1 LIKDK
6 TGNIRSNIEARSRNH
21 SWRGEPISIT
31 YSERVFV
38 GLVIQS
44 AKRMRR
50 ILLSSV
56 ACQSLQYFSTLSH
69 KPHDFP
75 RKIMEHKMRVL
86 VFSTALIINT
96 QKFACK
102 VHFVLVGL
110 ELNLN
115 FLDPI

>member
-1 LIKDK
+1 
-6 TGNIRSNIEARSRNH
+6 
-21 SWRGEPISIT
+21 
-31 YSERVFV
+31 
-38 GLVIQS
+38 
-44 AKRMRR
+44 
-50 ILLSSV
+50 
-56 ACQSLQYFSTLSH
+56 
-69 KPHDFP
+69 
-75 RKIMEHKMRVL
+75 MEHKMRVL